1 VVLARLIS
9 IQTKVP
15 LRLQSGLEDIPQ
27 GAKPGQPQHM
37 TYRAFDGGNANWTVS
52 TGDWQKV
59 LPDDCP

>member
-1 VVLARLIS
+1 
-9 IQTKVP
+9 
-15 LRLQSGLEDIPQ
+15 
-27 GAKPGQPQHM
+27 M